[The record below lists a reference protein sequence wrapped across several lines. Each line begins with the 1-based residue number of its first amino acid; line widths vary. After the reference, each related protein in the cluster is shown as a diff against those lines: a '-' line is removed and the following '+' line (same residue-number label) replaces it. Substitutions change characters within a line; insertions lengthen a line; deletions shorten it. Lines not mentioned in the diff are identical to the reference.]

1 MSESVA
7 VTDQTFEQEVLKSD
21 KPVLVDFWAQ
31 WCSPC
36 LTVAPIVK
44 EIAAEY
50 DGRLKVCK
58 MDVDTNRQV
67 ARQIG
72 INSIPILLFFK
83 NGKMVDSL
91 IGAVPK
97 PMIIQ
102 FLSKHLD

>member
-1 MSESVA
+1 MSEPIA
-7 VTDQTFEQEVLKSD
+7 VTDQSFEQEVLKSD
-21 KPVLVDFWAQ
+21 MPVLVDFWAQ

-36 LTVAPIVK
+36 LVVAPVVK

-58 MDVDTNRQV
+58 VDVDTNRQV
-67 ARQIG
+67 AGQIG
-72 INSIPILLFFK
+72 INSIPTLLFFK

-97 PMIIQ
+97 PMIVQ